1 MKNPPEPNGQNLKS
15 ARRKLLREKRQGKR
29 HWQFFF
35 ASNCQSIH
43 FKSNP
48 KAAWKMVFKLMEG
61 FQAHHKTYLLK
72 NFKSKS
78 GTEAK
83 NLKKM
88 SKS

>member
-1 MKNPPEPNGQNLKS
+1 L
-15 ARRKLLREKRQGKR
+15 
-29 HWQFFF
+29 
-35 ASNCQSIH
+35 
-43 FKSNP
+43 
-48 KAAWKMVFKLMEG
+48 KMVFKLMEG